1 MHVKIVVACRHER
14 TASPLAASVKF
25 EIPLL
30 ASQPIENGRNR
41 ASAWNDERVLVRQQS
56 TLRSNA
62 GKRWRAVWLLDVFGA
77 CFVIDPKNI
86 AGLLVECIDERTHKW
101 PNACSEVNLI
111 AVDDWSAPCGP
122 S

>member
-1 MHVKIVVACRHER
+1 MNVEIVIASRHER
-14 TASPLAASVKF
+14 TSSPLAAGVKF

-30 ASQPIENGRNR
+30 AGQPIENGRDR
-41 ASAWNDERVLVRQQS
+41 ASARNDERVLVRQQG
-56 TLRSNA
+56 TLRSNP
-62 GKRWRAVWLLDVFGA
+62 GKRWCAVWLLDVFRA